1 MEGNDAGRMDQGC
14 AGGLAFRR
22 DSGGRGIG
30 RARPGRAAAVWPRR
44 ALLVAAILA
53 AGCLAAGC
61 GQSGTVKNAIGSL
74 SASSRPPAPSAAT
87 APATPSGT
95 GPGQPS
101 SAPASP
107 TSAPQPTPTTAAPSA
122 QVTTAQPTVTA
133 ATASPAAS
141 GTSPGIWWLWA
152 ALAALVLIG
161 LVTWIV
167 RARGRRRSA
176 AADWHAQVIDA
187 YAKGAALQDAMS
199 AAQSATARSGADADV
214 RWSDIQRR
222 ADDLSQTL
230 YAMREAAPGEAARAT
245 VLDVLA
251 SLQAARSA
259 MDAERVPGGAGDGQ
273 AEVVRQRLAAFET
286 SLRALRAPSDRSP

>member
-61 GQSGTVKNAIGSL
+61 GQSGTGNNAIGRL
-74 SASSRPPAPSAAT
+74 S
-87 APATPSGT
+87 
-95 GPGQPS
+95 
-101 SAPASP
+101 
-107 TSAPQPTPTTAAPSA
+107 
-122 QVTTAQPTVTA
+122 
-133 ATASPAAS
+133 
-141 GTSPGIWWLWA
+141 
-152 ALAALVLIG
+152 
-161 LVTWIV
+161 
-167 RARGRRRSA
+167 GRCRSA
-176 AADWHAQVIDA
+176 AAGWHAQVNDA

-245 VLDVLA
+245 VLDVLG

-273 AEVVRQRLAAFET
+273 AAVVRQRLAAFET
-286 SLRALRAPSDRSP
+286 PLRALPAPSDRSP